1 MSPEK
6 KSINWQTQN
15 VDLPEES
22 VEDISPVNEKS
33 FLRFNLKS
41 LGRIKKSAS
50 LYENPETTEFNGQ
63 KTSRS
68 EQQEIS
74 GYPGRFNLE
83 LPGKRSNSSD
93 NLDLD
98 QLGSFSFGLPGKRS
112 LLLDQDQLDKL
123 GRFSFGQ
130 LGKRSIPSEQD
141 DLDKIGRFSF
151 GMQGKRSIQSEQN
164 ELDQLGRFRFG
175 MPGKRSSKS
184 EQDELDKL
192 GRFSFGLPGKR
203 SIQSEQDELDQ
214 LGRFSF
220 GMPGKRSSK
229 SEQDELNKLGT
240 FSFGLP
246 GKRSSKSE
254 QDELDKLGR
263 FSFGLPGKRSIQ
275 SEQNEKD
282 QLGRFSFGIPE
293 KIIITSE
300 LQDQSKNSEARGLK
314 SKKKYLENIDFQL
327 GKRNFPNEAENN
339 INTPTGSKFG
349 QPNNNQKSC
358 EHLMTKIVFLLK
370 EAQYSKRPWIKEIGR
385 IGKRDPNLLSTV
397 TADPT
402 NTSNHLESQQDSRP
416 KKFKNSRVQPFFR

>member
-22 VEDISPVNEKS
+22 VEDISPVIEKS

-112 LLLDQDQLDKL
+112 LLLDQDKRDTL
-123 GRFSFGQ
+123 GRFNFR
-130 LGKRSIPSEQD
+130 LLRKRSIPSEQD

-203 SIQSEQDELDQ
+203 SIQSEQDHLDQ
-214 LGRFSF
+214 F
-220 GMPGKRSSK
+220 
-229 SEQDELNKLGT
+229 
-240 FSFGLP
+240 
-246 GKRSSKSE
+246 
-254 QDELDKLGR
+254 
-263 FSFGLPGKRSIQ
+263 
-275 SEQNEKD
+275 
-282 QLGRFSFGIPE
+282 GRFSFGIPGKSSSELKENELE
-293 KIIITSE
+293 KFGRFSFGIPGKRTSE
-300 LQDQSKNSEARGLK
+300 LQNQSKNSGARALE
-314 SKKKYLENIDFQL
+314 SKKKYLENIDFEL
-327 GKRNFPNEAENN
+327 AKRNFPNEVENN
-339 INTPTGSKFG
+339 INIPIGSKFG
-349 QPNNNQKSC
+349 QPKNNQKSC
-358 EHLMTKIVFLLK
+358 ENLMTKITFLLK
-370 EAQYSKRPWIKEIGR
+370 EARFYSKRPWIKEIGR
-385 IGKRDPNLLSTV
+385 VGKRDPNLVYKV
-397 TADPT
+397 TGDTT
-402 NTSNHLESQQDSRP
+402 NISNPLELKQESRT
-416 KKFKNSRVQPFFR
+416 KKPKNSRVQPFFR